1 VLGSCVFVVYSYVYV
16 YVYVSANARARDH
29 VTRLPRQATGC
40 ELEVQGLKECHGF
53 PLSLHLDNLTIHN
66 HSSNPP
72 LGLCISSAAAAGP
85 LSHIGGAGPGKGGV
99 SERELRHIEET
110 VVGQLELLEQHL
122 SFGALATLQAVD
134 RDPRGKGGGGGGG
147 GHDAAMVLQAL
158 GQQLHEHAAQMQ
170 RARLG
175 IARAFRPADSLLAS
189 AGAESPDRPERGA
202 GRAVG
207 EGSLQESA
215 SSLAR
220 TRGMLEQLM
229 VEVLGT
235 GADDDA
241 VQALLA
247 SAGSLPTGRHGGGVG
262 GGEAGRE
269 LLEDDLLYDQI
280 DAEEMLEIFEAFCEE
295 EEEEEDALLASRA

>member
-1 VLGSCVFVVYSYVYV
+1 MT
-16 YVYVSANARARDH
+16 H
-29 VTRLPRQATGC
+29 LPRQATGC

-85 LSHIGGAGPGKGGV
+85 LSHMGPGKGGV
-99 SERELRHIEET
+99 SERELRHIEQT

-134 RDPRGKGGGGGGG
+134 RDPRGQGGGG

-175 IARAFRPADSLLAS
+175 IARAFRPADSLLAG
-189 AGAESPDRPERGA
+189 AGVESPA
-202 GRAVG
+202 GQSGGQVAV
-207 EGSLQESA
+207 
-215 SSLAR
+215 
-220 TRGMLEQLM
+220 
-229 VEVLGT
+229 
-235 GADDDA
+235 
-241 VQALLA
+241 
-247 SAGSLPTGRHGGGVG
+247 
-262 GGEAGRE
+262 
-269 LLEDDLLYDQI
+269 
-280 DAEEMLEIFEAFCEE
+280 
-295 EEEEEDALLASRA
+295 